1 MISTFSQTTSDDLNF
16 FPYHQCSNVDIVE
29 FMDSY
34 MLDRGGGG
42 ARLGLSTSGG
52 ARMRLLA
59 SGGVR
64 WGCWRVVMQD
74 GVVGER
80 WSRRPPP

>member
-1 MISTFSQTTSDDLNF
+1 
-16 FPYHQCSNVDIVE
+16 
-29 FMDSY
+29 

-52 ARMRLLA
+52 ARMRLSA
-59 SGGVR
+59 SSGAR
-64 WGCWRVVMQD
+64 WGCWRAEMQD

-80 WSRRPPP
+80 